1 MDSVPRSTRAPGV
14 REQLPPEVRERLL
27 WPALPNVHA
36 SCLLMVSILTSL
48 RLPMMGATIEPAFLQ
63 QFFSMQAQL
72 LQCFAEFAGASMQNV
87 SVVPHPTAKGKSL
100 PAETP
105 YSLLFRF
112 FYFTQSD
119 PVLGP
124 SIRSLAA
131 YVVGQCLHPP
141 KKNPPALS
149 ADAKD
154 DDNPPRSPP

>member
-1 MDSVPRSTRAPGV
+1 
-14 REQLPPEVRERLL
+14 
-27 WPALPNVHA
+27 
-36 SCLLMVSILTSL
+36 
-48 RLPMMGATIEPAFLQ
+48 MMGATIEPAFLQ
-63 QFFSMQAQL
+63 KFFSMQAQL
-72 LQCFAEFAGASMQNV
+72 LQCFAEFSGAAMQNV
-87 SVVPHPTAKGKSL
+87 QVVPHPTAKGKSL

-124 SIRSLAA
+124 SIRSMAA
-131 YVVGQCLHPP
+131 YILGQCLHPP

-154 DDNPPRSPP
+154 DDNPPVELLELLANTTMDIDRELAEDRANFLYTTAH